1 MLPVEEKEEE
11 EALEV
16 LLSLGVVVV
25 SISMWNESSCYAYT
39 CLMRSHINFQ

>member
-1 MLPVEEKEEE
+1 MLTLEEKEEE
-11 EALEV
+11 EAFEV
-16 LLSLGVVVV
+16 LLSLRVVVV